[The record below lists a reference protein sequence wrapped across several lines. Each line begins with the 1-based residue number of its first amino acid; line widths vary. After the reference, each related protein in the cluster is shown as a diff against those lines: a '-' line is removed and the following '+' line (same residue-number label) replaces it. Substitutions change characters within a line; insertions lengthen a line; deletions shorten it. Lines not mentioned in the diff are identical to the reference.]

1 MKQKFLI
8 IAAGL
13 ALLLG
18 GGLFLVTASNAD
30 SAATVETVDTE
41 NALKTVSFDVPGMT
55 CPTCPY
61 TVKKT
66 LQKIDGVTEAES
78 SFETMSATAT
88 FDPAKTNIDEMLEAL
103 KNQGYPSSVAEGQCD
118 ADETAMKC

>member
-13 ALLLG
+13 ALLAG
-18 GGLFLVTASNAD
+18 GSLFLVTASNAN
-30 SAATVETVDTE
+30 SVTAVETVAAE
-41 NALKTVSFDVPGMT
+41 NALETVSFDVPGMT

-66 LQKIDGVTEAES
+66 LQRIDGVTEAES

-88 FDPAKTNIDEMLEAL
+88 FDPAKTGIDEMLEAL
-103 KNQGYPSSVAEGQCD
+103 KNQGYPSSVVEGQTQ
-118 ADETAMKC
+118 DE

>member
-30 SAATVETVDTE
+30 QAATVETVGTE
-41 NALKTVSFDVPGMT
+41 NALKTVTFDVPGMT

-61 TVKKT
+61 IVKKT
-66 LQKIDGVTEAES
+66 LQKIDGVTEADS
-78 SFETMSATAT
+78 SFETKSATAT
-88 FDPAKTNIDEMLEAL
+88 FDPAKTSIDVMLEAL
-103 KNQGYPSSVAEGQCD
+103 KNQGYPSRVVEGQCGM
-118 ADETAMKC
+118 EGTMKC